1 MAARAVF
8 YQECPVCGRSLRI
21 AVQLFGRKVE
31 CVHCRGEFVAIDP
44 AARPTEAGSQSAMLR
59 QACDRPHFD
68 LSTMP
73 TVES

>member
-31 CVHCRGEFVAIDP
+31 CVHCGGEFVAIESAGNQRESAAP
-44 AARPTEAGSQSAMLR
+44 ASLLR
-59 QACDRPHFD
+59 EPMVRLPLHLDS
-68 LSTMP
+68 LSIG
-73 TVES
+73 ES